1 MSNNLA
7 LFTANK
13 LPAYLQNIELDATT
27 KNLAGSSGAGNKR
40 ISIKG
45 GVFRMLVNGEELMVN
60 EDRAMNVVIVA
71 SSPLG
76 RTYYEGAYVEGGE
89 AKPPSCWSPD
99 NSKPASDVPEPQAN
113 TCMSCPQNIAGSG
126 TGESRACRYNQ
137 RVAVVLEGD
146 LGGDVYQLSL
156 PATSI
161 FGKGVDGA
169 KLPLQAYVQSIVQ
182 MRLPIGAVV
191 TEMRFDTASA
201 TPKLIFSPIRP
212 LDENEYAICKEK
224 GESTEATRAVTMTV
238 FQADS
243 TTANKNAFAPA
254 PAPAPKAVAIA
265 APKPKAKPAPVVEE
279 SDDDVADEA
288 EVEVVMSEPVK
299 VSKVASAPAEKAGLT
314 NLLDEWED

>member
-27 KNLAGSSGAGNKR
+27 KNLAGGGGAGGKR

-45 GVFRMLVNGEELMVN
+45 AVFRMMVNGEELMRN
-60 EDRAMNVVIVA
+60 EERAMNVVIVA
-71 SSPLG
+71 SSALG
-76 RTYYEGAYVEGGE
+76 RNYYEGAYVEG
-89 AKPPSCWSPD
+89 ASTPPTCWSPD
-99 NSKPASDVPEPQAN
+99 NARPASDVKNPQAD
-113 TCMSCPQNIAGSG
+113 TCLSCPQNVAGSG
-126 TGESRACRYNQ
+126 TGESRACRYVQ

-146 LGGDVYQLSL
+146 LGGDVYQLAL
-156 PATSI
+156 PATSL

-201 TPKLIFSPIRP
+201 TPKLTFSPIRP
-212 LDENEYAICKEK
+212 LDENEYNVCKEK
-224 GESTEATRAVTMTV
+224 GESDDAKLAITMSV
-238 FQADS
+238 FQTD
-243 TTANKNAFAPA
+243 TANKPKAAPA
-254 PAPAPKAVAIA
+254 PVAKAVPIA
-265 APKPKAKPAPVVEE
+265 PPKPVAKAKPVAVVEPEDDGTDE
-279 SDDDVADEA
+279 S
-288 EVEVVMSEPVK
+288 EVEVEAAEPVK
-299 VSKVASAPAEKAGLT
+299 VSKVASAPADKSGIT

>member
-1 MSNNLA
+1 
-7 LFTANK
+7 
-13 LPAYLQNIELDATT
+13 
-27 KNLAGSSGAGNKR
+27 
-40 ISIKG
+40 
-45 GVFRMLVNGEELMVN
+45 
-60 EDRAMNVVIVA
+60 
-71 SSPLG
+71 
-76 RTYYEGAYVEGGE
+76 
-89 AKPPSCWSPD
+89 
-99 NSKPASDVPEPQAN
+99 
-113 TCMSCPQNIAGSG
+113 MSCPQNIAGSG

-243 TTANKNAFAPA
+243 TTANKNEFAPA
-254 PAPAPKAVAIA
+254 PAAKAVAIA

-279 SDDDVADEA
+279 SDDEVAGED

>member
-13 LPAYLQNIELDATT
+13 LPAYLQDIELDATT
-27 KNLAGSSGAGNKR
+27 KNLAGSSGGSGSKR

-45 GVFRMLVNGEELMVN
+45 SVFRMMVNGEELMVN

-71 SSPLG
+71 SSLLG
-76 RTYYEGAYVEGGE
+76 RTYYEGAYVEGGD

-99 NSKPASDVPEPQAN
+99 NSKPASDVPEPQAT

-224 GESTEATRAVTMTV
+224 GTSAEATRAVTMTV

-254 PAPAPKAVAIA
+254 PQAVAIA
-265 APKPKAKPAPVVEE
+265 PPKPKAKPAPVVEE
-279 SDDDVADEA
+279 SDDDVPDEA
-288 EVEVVMSEPVK
+288 AVEVMTSEPVK

>member
-1 MSNNLA
+1 MSNLA
-7 LFTANK
+7 LFTGAK
-13 LPAYLQNIELDATT
+13 LPSYLKDIELDATT
-27 KNLAGSSGAGNKR
+27 KNLAGSGGGGSGSKR

-89 AKPPSCWSPD
+89 AKGPSCWSPD
-99 NSKPASDVPEPQAN
+99 NTKPAADATNPQAN

-126 TGESRACRYNQ
+126 TGESRACRFNQ

-146 LGGDVYQLSL
+146 LNGDVYQLSL

-161 FGKGVDGA
+161 FGKGVDGS

-182 MRLPIGAVV
+182 MRLPVGAVV

-201 TPKLIFSPIRP
+201 TPKLIFSPVRP
-212 LDENEYAICKEK
+212 LNEEEFQLCKAK
-224 GESTEATRAVTMTV
+224 GESADATRAVTMTV

-243 TTANKNAFAPA
+243 ATANKNAFAPA
-254 PAPAPKAVAIA
+254 PKAAIA
-265 APKPKAKPAPVVEE
+265 APKAKPAPVVEE
-279 SDDDVADEA
+279 ADEEITEVS
-288 EVEVVMSEPVK
+288 EVEVEVAMSEPVK
-299 VSKVASAPAEKAGLT
+299 VSKAASEPAPKASLT